1 MQAKADAT
9 INGWDRHPCAPPDT
23 GGRNAIS
30 SPRTPRHW
38 VARTRLRA
46 PRRCGHTAAAPR
58 ACGRARSRPLPPSRA
73 ARRRAPFRSPAISR
87 SRANSRTVTRM
98 RAFPPRRASRPR
110 DSPSHLD
117 PRLAAVE
124 VLVLPDGH
132 DLLHPLD
139 GVAARRERRS
149 AVRAGHDDRDARLA
163 NPQPSNGD
171 AGRASY
177 RASGRESRRRCVR
190 MRIAS
195 GSAPRIRGSGRGP
208 GSRPARRR

>member
-1 MQAKADAT
+1 MGSGFSRKHYVRLKADATERRQRHKAKADAT
-9 INGWDRHPCAPPDT
+9 RSTDGTVIRAPPDT

-30 SPRTPRHW
+30 SPSDTSALGRTSPDC
-38 VARTRLRA
+38 AP

-73 ARRRAPFRSPAISR
+73 ARRRAPFRSPRR
-87 SRANSRTVTRM
+87 SPAAARTAAPSPAC
-98 RAFPPRRASRPR
+98 AFRLGVRPRPR

-149 AVRAGHDDRDARLA
+149 AMGRGRDDRDARLA
-163 NPQPSNGD
+163 NSQPSK
-171 AGRASY
+171 R
-177 RASGRESRRRCVR
+177 
-190 MRIAS
+190 
-195 GSAPRIRGSGRGP
+195 
-208 GSRPARRR
+208 